1 MLDVRNT
8 TLHAILE
15 AFTADAAARLAA
27 EAESGAEIPFEL
39 VAEPGG
45 SAPLYCYRP
54 LTGRFI
60 GEHLEAISGLTSYA
74 PAVQALGG
82 AEATEAYLHRRGE
95 AQAPEEPRAR
105 ADLALRA
112 FLARVF
118 DGRSR
123 FGFER
128 ERFEAAYAELELA
141 LYEGKRTTTVIAP
154 LLGLALDHGTREL
167 PLGEG
172 LALVRGDCL
181 EGAPHEAVWGE
192 SREPNVLAALTVSED
207 DASRP
212 PRSAAR
218 IAFRRLLTA
227 IRLFERGG
235 YALGP
240 LAWTRSDGGAWRPV
254 ALGGSGR
261 PRSLTFI
268 SADQEDELRAFHSL
282 VVRRAP
288 TSGEVAWALARFEMG
303 CERMVPFEALTD
315 YLLALRALLEPEG
328 PHSGRLPGRLAAVC
342 AQPEE
347 RAAMAERTA
356 RAAELEHA
364 VVAGLAAPEPGV
376 DALVGELAEHLR
388 AILRDVL
395 CGHLGADVRGLADEL
410 LAEAAAAPVGSA
422 GARLS

>member
-1 MLDVRNT
+1 MLDVRNPS
-8 TLHAILE
+8 LHTILE

-27 EAESGAEIPFEL
+27 EAERGAEIPFEL
-39 VAEPGG
+39 VVEPGG

-60 GEHLEAISGLTSYA
+60 GEHLPAISGLASYA
-74 PAVQALGG
+74 PAVSALG
-82 AEATEAYLHRRGE
+82 ALQETEAYLHRCGE
-95 AQAPEEPRAR
+95 AQMPAEPRDR

-118 DGRSR
+118 DQRSR

-128 ERFEAAYAELELA
+128 ERFETAYAELELS
-141 LYEGKRTTTVIAP
+141 LYEGLRTTTIIAP

-167 PLGEG
+167 PLGDG

-181 EGAPHEAVWGE
+181 DGAPHEAVWGE
-192 SREPNVLAALTVSED
+192 TREPHVLATLTVIEERT
-207 DASRP
+207 SRP
-212 PRSAAR
+212 PLSAAR
-218 IAFRRLLTA
+218 IGFRRLLTA

-240 LAWTRSDGGAWRPV
+240 LAWTRSDDGAWRPV

-268 SADQEDELRAFHSL
+268 SPDQEDELRAFHSL

-288 TSGEVAWALARFEMG
+288 SGGEIAWSLARFEMG
-303 CERMVPFEALTD
+303 CERIVPFEALTD
-315 YLLALRALLEPEG
+315 FLLALRALLEPEG
-328 PHSGRLPGRLAAVC
+328 PQSGRLPGRLAAVC
-342 AQPEE
+342 AQPED

-356 RAAELEHA
+356 RAADLEHA
-364 VVAGLAAPEPGV
+364 VIAGLAAPEPGV
-376 DALVGELAEHLR
+376 DALVVELAEHLR

-410 LAEAAAAPVGSA
+410 LADAAAAPA
-422 GARLS
+422 P